1 MDSFF
6 YSFLCILLTSRP
18 SQVLLY
24 ILCWCLETII
34 KYALQH
40 TLSKVIPNSFVPS
53 NDVIHKSFLFLKHVQ
68 HLLIY
73 GHENANE
80 IKWNLF
86 PSRSHYSTYGNMFIN
101 IRRSG
106 ENETKYVATLK
117 STANVQLFET
127 KNGGISFAKSLLL
140 IYSISF
146 NDHQIDFLAFVFETI

>member
-1 MDSFF
+1 MKYLFYIMDLLFC
-6 YSFLCILLTSRP
+6 SFLYFIDTKCKTMLLFGNY
-18 SQVLLY
+18 LY
-24 ILCWCLETII
+24 SII

-40 TLSKVIPNSFVPS
+40 TLPKVIPNSFVPS

-117 STANVQLFET
+117 STADVQFSD
-127 KNGGISFAKSLLL
+127 I
-140 IYSISF
+140 
-146 NDHQIDFLAFVFETI
+146 

>member
-1 MDSFF
+1 MKYLIYIMDLLFC
-6 YSFLCILLTSRP
+6 SFLYFIDTKCKTMLLFGNY
-18 SQVLLY
+18 LY
-24 ILCWCLETII
+24 SII

-40 TLSKVIPNSFVPS
+40 TLYKVIPNSFVPS

-106 ENETKYVATLK
+106 ENETTYVATLK
-117 STANVQLFET
+117 STANVQFSD
-127 KNGGISFAKSLLL
+127 I
-140 IYSISF
+140 
-146 NDHQIDFLAFVFETI
+146 

>member
-1 MDSFF
+1 MLLFGNYV
-6 YSFLCILLTSRP
+6 YS
-18 SQVLLY
+18 
-24 ILCWCLETII
+24 II

-40 TLSKVIPNSFVPS
+40 TLPKVIPNSFVPS

-117 STANVQLFET
+117 STTNVQFCEIIIAHILHIFQWPS
-127 KNGGISFAKSLLL
+127 NRFPSICVRNHISV
-140 IYSISF
+140 
-146 NDHQIDFLAFVFETI
+146 NV

>member
-1 MDSFF
+1 MKCLIYIMDLLF
-6 YSFLCILLTSRP
+6 YSFFVFYWHKKSVLQILLYT
-18 SQVLLY
+18 LY
-24 ILCWCLETII
+24 CCLENYLNSII

-117 STANVQLFET
+117 STANVQFSD
-127 KNGGISFAKSLLL
+127 I
-140 IYSISF
+140 
-146 NDHQIDFLAFVFETI
+146 

>member
-1 MDSFF
+1 MKYLIYIMDLLFC
-6 YSFLCILLTSRP
+6 SFLYFIDKSDLQILLYT
-18 SQVLLY
+18 LY
-24 ILCWCLETII
+24 CCLEKYLNSII

-106 ENETKYVATLK
+106 ENETKFVAASK
-117 STANVQLFET
+117 STANVQFSD
-127 KNGGISFAKSLLL
+127 K
-140 IYSISF
+140 
-146 NDHQIDFLAFVFETI
+146 

>member
-1 MDSFF
+1 MLLFGNYL
-6 YSFLCILLTSRP
+6 YS
-18 SQVLLY
+18 
-24 ILCWCLETII
+24 II

-40 TLSKVIPNSFVPS
+40 TLPKVIPNSFVPS

-117 STANVQLFET
+117 STANVQFSD
-127 KNGGISFAKSLLL
+127 I
-140 IYSISF
+140 
-146 NDHQIDFLAFVFETI
+146 

>member
-1 MDSFF
+1 MLLFGNYL
-6 YSFLCILLTSRP
+6 YS
-18 SQVLLY
+18 
-24 ILCWCLETII
+24 II

-40 TLSKVIPNSFVPS
+40 TLPKVIPNSFVPS

-80 IKWNLF
+80 NKWNLF

-106 ENETKYVATLK
+106 ENETKVVATLK
-117 STANVQLFET
+117 STANVIRNKKWRDIICKIIIAHILHIFQWPSNRFSSICVR
-127 KNGGISFAKSLLL
+127 NHISV
-140 IYSISF
+140 
-146 NDHQIDFLAFVFETI
+146 NV

>member
-1 MDSFF
+1 MYRKSV
-6 YSFLCILLTSRP
+6 LQILLYT
-18 SQVLLY
+18 LY
-24 ILCWCLETII
+24 CCLENYLNSII

-106 ENETKYVATLK
+106 ENETKVVATLK

>member
-1 MDSFF
+1 MKYLIYIMDLLFC
-6 YSFLCILLTSRP
+6 SFLYFIDTKTMLLFGNY
-18 SQVLLY
+18 LY
-24 ILCWCLETII
+24 SII

-40 TLSKVIPNSFVPS
+40 TLPKVIPNSFVPS

-117 STANVQLFET
+117 STANVQFSD
-127 KNGGISFAKSLLL
+127 I
-140 IYSISF
+140 
-146 NDHQIDFLAFVFETI
+146 

>member
-1 MDSFF
+1 MKYLIYIMDWLFC
-6 YSFLCILLTSRP
+6 SFLYFIDTKCKTMLLFGNY
-18 SQVLLY
+18 LY
-24 ILCWCLETII
+24 SII

-40 TLSKVIPNSFVPS
+40 TLPKVIPNSFVPS

-86 PSRSHYSTYGNMFIN
+86 PSRSHYSTYANMFIN

-106 ENETKYVATLK
+106 ENETEYVATLK
-117 STANVQLFET
+117 STANVQFSDI
-127 KNGGISFAKSLLL
+127 K
-140 IYSISF
+140 YR
-146 NDHQIDFLAFVFETI
+146 